1 MHNQNLKQQIA
12 KMMANH
18 IIQVSNQL
26 QQGLKEFEKKYKKV
40 QKELN
45 KGAQKTR
52 GFRL

>member
-26 QQGLKEFEKKYKKV
+26 QQGLKEFQKKHKQI
-40 QKELN
+40 QKQLN
-45 KGAQKTR
+45 QNSKTKG
-52 GFRL
+52 FIL